1 MIAATTHEKLQVHG
15 PINFSHILGLSLSLR
30 GNQHGRMKI
39 QGYLLEESAPRDSIQ
54 ELAGRNFCL
63 LTPCDPLTNS
73 LKPTFYGTACNFNV
87 NRVGNVF
94 LGETEIVGATALL
107 DAEPR
112 SRSFQNIDM
121 TYRQVVEEILKDT
134 PNASADFST
143 SADQAIQKPLIQYEE
158 TDWTFIK
165 RLASMLGT
173 QLIPDCTTPF
183 PFFYFGQVPHGQGTL
198 CADEY
203 SHLLDKRFYELGS
216 SECGLYKPDFM
227 CYTARDVQY
236 YNLGDQ
242 VSFNEQPLV
251 ICEQDGILENG
262 EVLYTYK
269 IGRPGWFFQ
278 REIKNEKL
286 TGLSL
291 VGTVERT
298 ERETIRVKLDID
310 EGRDAG
316 SYPFSWTPESGNIMY
331 CMPKIGTRVTLYIPS
346 CDSGE
351 AVIINSPRINGEDC
365 KEMTNPQKRCFT
377 TEYGKK
383 MCLYP
388 QQMILSGG
396 MPNETLQI
404 ELNQLNYL
412 LLLSTRSIQLVAK
425 LDIEIAAPR
434 ILLNTPLELQTS
446 RSPVHAQAKVSMIIP
461 KGTGGGNPPTGG
473 GETVLTMQY
482 QFDAL
487 GASGVLCGTEFK
499 DYPPFDDAPSEFN
512 WSGWMANI
520 VTGVIIAAVLV
531 VAAIFTGGLLGAALM
546 GAAMGVAAVTATI
559 AMEDAADG
567 EVRSWD
573 TAIKQIGFGAAAGAA
588 VGLTGA
594 YIAPHGVAAMSTWI
608 KFGMLSGATMR
619 VATSNAMEH
628 MDTLDR
634 LWYTF
639 NPTSVLTD
647 GIFGGFLGG
656 VSNYFKLGTAFPS
669 QEMVNLYNTSQTALQ
684 ATQAIRAVQE
694 SDDVSRLDE
703 IEVKFDY
710 KSKYDKEE
718 FARQL
723 ADQQDGMNQLTVQE
737 YLENRQNY
745 ITHGRSAEG
754 GAAQVAARQDALID
768 KIAEL
773 RESGLSLAD
782 AESQA
787 QKWLETQAA
796 LHTPDQVAGGFASRV
811 NGVGDSGVNS
821 SIGSQWRT
829 RIGDVDA
836 KIAELVKDMSLE
848 ERMSTYLNMR
858 LTY

>member
-1 MIAATTHEKLQVHG
+1 MIAATTHEKLKVHG
-15 PINFSHILGLSLSLR
+15 PIKFSHILGLSLSLR
-30 GNQHGRMKI
+30 GNQHGCMKI
-39 QGYLLEESAPRDSIQ
+39 RGYLQEESAPRDSIQ
-54 ELAGRNFCL
+54 ELTGGDFCL
-63 LTPCDPLTNS
+63 LTPHDSSSNS
-73 LKPTFYGTACNFNV
+73 LKPTFCGTACSFSV

-94 LGETEIVGATALL
+94 LGETEVVGATILL

-121 TYRQVVEEILKDT
+121 TYRQVIEEILKDT
-134 PNASADFST
+134 PNASADFSAL
-143 SADQAIQKPLIQYEE
+143 ADQAIQKPLIQYEE

-173 QLIPDCTTPF
+173 QLIPDCTAPF

-203 SHLLDKRFYELGS
+203 SYLLDKRFYEMGG

-227 CYTARDVQY
+227 CYTVRDVQY

-269 IGRPGWFFQ
+269 IGRPGWFSQ

-291 VGTVERT
+291 VGTVEKT

-351 AVIINSPRINGEDC
+351 AVIINSPRVNGEDC

-377 TEYGKK
+377 TEHGKK

-388 QQMILSGG
+388 QQMIFSGG

-412 LLLSTRSIQLVAK
+412 SLLSTRSIQLVAK

-446 RSPVHAQAKVSMIIP
+446 RSSVHAQAKVSMIIP

-473 GETVLTMQY
+473 GDTVLTMQY

-487 GASGVLCGTEFK
+487 GASGVLCGTEFR

-531 VAAIFTGGLLGAALM
+531 VAAIFTGGLLGAALI

-567 EVRSWD
+567 EVRSWE
-573 TAIKQIGFGAAAGAA
+573 TAIKQIGFGAAAGAT

-594 YIAPHGVAAMSTWI
+594 YIAPYGIAAVSTWV
-608 KFGMLSGATMR
+608 KFSVLSGATMR

-628 MDTLDR
+628 MDIWDR

-639 NPTSVLTD
+639 NPVSMLSD
-647 GIFGGFLGG
+647 GLMGGLFMGAT
-656 VSNYFKLGTAFPS
+656 NYFKLGTAFPS
-669 QEMVNLYNTSQTALQ
+669 QQMVSAYNAQQTAIYGIGASQGKSGADGKPPAKEIPPKSASRPTWRQSEIDVGKMNPDYKPQVSFLNGKEVPYGTPGSSRPDYYKVGSSLEVKNYNVTTDSGRTSLIKVVSDQ
-684 ATQAIRAVQE
+684 VKQRITNLPNDTTQTIII
-694 SDDVSRLDE
+694 DVRGQQVSSNVLKQLRDSILDE
-703 IEVKFDY
+703 CGSDC
-710 KSKYDKEE
+710 
-718 FARQL
+718 
-723 ADQQDGMNQLTVQE
+723 
-737 YLENRQNY
+737 
-745 ITHGRSAEG
+745 
-754 GAAQVAARQDALID
+754 
-768 KIAEL
+768 
-773 RESGLSLAD
+773 
-782 AESQA
+782 
-787 QKWLETQAA
+787 
-796 LHTPDQVAGGFASRV
+796 
-811 NGVGDSGVNS
+811 GV
-821 SIGSQWRT
+821 IIQF
-829 RIGDVDA
+829 
-836 KIAELVKDMSLE
+836 
-848 ERMSTYLNMR
+848 MR
-858 LTY
+858 

>member
-1 MIAATTHEKLQVHG
+1 MIAATTHEKFEVHG
-15 PINFSHILGLSLSLR
+15 PINFLHILDISLSLR
-30 GNQHGRMKI
+30 GNQHGCMKI
-39 QGYLLEESAPRDSIQ
+39 RGYLQEESAHRDSIQ
-54 ELAGRNFCL
+54 ELADRHFCL
-63 LTPCDPLTNS
+63 LTPCDPSSNS
-73 LKPTFYGTACNFNV
+73 LKPTFYGTACSFNV
-87 NRVGNVF
+87 NRAGNVF

-107 DAEPR
+107 DAKPR
-112 SRSFQNIDM
+112 SRSFQNIDI
-121 TYRQVVEEILKDT
+121 TYRQVIEEILKDT

-143 SADQAIQKPLIQYEE
+143 LADQAIQKPLIQYEE

-183 PFFYFGQVPHGQGTL
+183 PFFYFGKVPHGQGTL
-198 CADEY
+198 CAGEY
-203 SHLLDKRFYELGS
+203 SYLLDKRFYEQGS
-216 SECGLYKPDFM
+216 SESGLYKPDFM
-227 CYTARDVQY
+227 CYIAKDIQY
-236 YNLGDQ
+236 FNLGDQ
-242 VSFNEQPLV
+242 VSFNKQPLV

-278 REIKNEKL
+278 QEIKNEKL

-291 VGTVERT
+291 AGTVEKT

-331 CMPKIGTRVTLYIPS
+331 CMPKIGTRITLYIPS

-351 AVIINSPRINGEDC
+351 AVIINSPRVNGDDC

-377 TEYGKK
+377 TEHGKK

-388 QQMILSGG
+388 QQLIFSGG
-396 MPNETLQI
+396 MPNEALQI

-434 ILLNTPLELQTS
+434 ILLNSPLELQTS

-473 GETVLTMQY
+473 GDTVLTMQY

-487 GASGVLCGTEFK
+487 GASGVLCGTEFRE
-499 DYPPFDDAPSEFN
+499 YPPFDDAPSEFN

-531 VAAIFTGGLLGAALM
+531 VAAIFTGGLLAAALM

-567 EVRSWD
+567 EVRSWE

-608 KFGMLSGATMR
+608 KFSMLSGATMR

-639 NPTSVLTD
+639 NPTRVLTD
-647 GIFGGFLGG
+647 GLLGGIFGG
-656 VSNYFKLGTAFPS
+656 VSNYYKLGTAFPS
-669 QEMVNLYNTSQTALQ
+669 QEMVGAYNAQQAAIYGIGANQRKEGGKEKPPTEKVPPKTTSRPSWRQSE
-684 ATQAIRAVQE
+684 V
-694 SDDVSRLDE
+694 DVGKMNPDYRPQVSFLNGKEVPYGTPGSSRPDYYKIGSSL
-703 IEVKFDY
+703 EVK
-710 KSKYDKEE
+710 
-718 FARQL
+718 
-723 ADQQDGMNQLTVQE
+723 
-737 YLENRQNY
+737 NY
-745 ITHGRSAEG
+745 NVTTDSG
-754 GAAQVAARQDALID
+754 
-768 KIAEL
+768 
-773 RESGLSLAD
+773 RESLIRVVSEQVKQRIINLPKDTTQTIIIDVRGQQVVSSTLKQLRDSILS
-782 AESQA
+782 SC
-787 QKWLETQAA
+787 
-796 LHTPDQVAGGFASRV
+796 GS
-811 NGVGDSGVNS
+811 DSGVL
-821 SIGSQWRT
+821 IQFM
-829 RIGDVDA
+829 
-836 KIAELVKDMSLE
+836 K
-848 ERMSTYLNMR
+848 
-858 LTY
+858 